1 MRARQA
7 CRFATAPVKAVNDSM
22 TTRARIGA
30 EARAIARLGAP
41 ILVNNL
47 SVTGMSFADTV
58 MAGQLGARDLAGLAI
73 GVSFFNLF
81 MLIGLGMFMAL
92 APAVA
97 HAYGAGDDRGVRR
110 YIHQSWW
117 VLLML
122 SIVLFA
128 GVRQARWVL
137 PAIGIAPEILPIAI
151 GYVDALSWA
160 MPGML
165 GFFALRFASEGLGHT
180 RPIMYIAFG
189 GLLLNVFGNWMF
201 MYGNLGAPALGAIG
215 CGVATAISLWV
226 MCMAMVVYVAVQR
239 VYRPY
244 ALFRGALFS
253 GVARPDVRVIAE
265 LLGLGASVA
274 GSVLAEGGLFV
285 AAALLMGVMGS
296 ITASSHQI
304 ALNYAAFM
312 FMVPLAVSSATTI
325 RVGHLLGGG
334 ERAAGR
340 YAAGVGIGMCAAI
353 MVVSATLIVALND
366 QIAAM
371 YTRDAEVRSLAAA
384 LLLLAAVFQV
394 SDGIQVG
401 AAGALRGFK
410 DTAVPMA
417 LCVFSYWAVGFPLA
431 YLLGVRHGL
440 GPAYVWIGLIAGL
453 SVSAVLLVARFL
465 KISVLPQ
472 PR

>member
-1 MRARQA
+1 MPASRR
-7 CRFATAPVKAVNDSM
+7 TL
-22 TTRARIGA
+22 
-30 EARAIARLGAP
+30 EAIARLGAP

-58 MAGQLGARDLAGLAI
+58 MAGQLGARDLAGLAV

-81 MLIGLGMFMAL
+81 MFIGLGMFMAL
-92 APAVA
+92 SPAVA

-117 VLLML
+117 VWLML

-128 GVRQARWVL
+128 AVRQAQWML
-137 PAIGIAPEILPIAI
+137 PAIGIAAEILPIAS
-151 GYVDALSWA
+151 GYVAALSWA

-189 GLLLNVFGNWMF
+189 GLLLNVFGNWVF
-201 MYGNLGAPALGAIG
+201 MYGKLGAPALGAIG

-226 MCMAMVVYVAVQR
+226 MFIAMVAYVALQR

-244 ALFRGALFS
+244 ALFRQL
-253 GVARPDVRVIAE
+253 ARPDVRVIAE
-265 LLGLGASVA
+265 LLGLGAPVA

-325 RVGHLLGGG
+325 RVGHLLGSGD
-334 ERAAGR
+334 RAAGR

-353 MVVSATLIVALND
+353 MVVSATLIVVLND
-366 QIAAM
+366 EIAAM
-371 YTRDAEVRSLAAA
+371 YTRDAEVRSLAAS

-431 YLLGVRHGL
+431 YVLGVRYGL
-440 GPAYVWIGLIAGL
+440 GPAYVWIGLIGGL
-453 SVSAVLLVARFL
+453 SVSAVLLVARFR
-465 KISVLPQ
+465 KISSGPHPLPRQ
-472 PR
+472 HESEQ